1 MQLFDPFFYEKAHL
15 LVVLFLSLYFTV
27 VLSPKNAEKVLH
39 RKKSLSLVY
48 IYAILFIVAVGFR
61 PISAAFG
68 DTVNYARTYNSFS
81 RISEGITSSK
91 DSFFYSFMWL
101 CSQFMS
107 VNWFFFIIEI
117 LYILPIVWGCYRL
130 MHNNADIGL
139 IFCFA
144 AFSFFTYGVN
154 GLRNGVAL
162 SFVFLAMT
170 FMKSGA
176 WNIIICAILSL
187 LGIAFHAS
195 AALPVICMIA
205 AFFIRKPKWFF
216 YFWALSILIS
226 LLAGNAV
233 ANIFAGLGFD
243 DRLSDYIL
251 VDVDENMFSRV
262 GFRWDFLLYSAMP
275 IILGWYIINKKKV
288 INKSYILLLGT
299 YILANAFWIMV
310 IRAEYSNRFAY
321 LSWFLYPVVLAYPL
335 LKLKIW
341 PKSQGRKTAI
351 IMMAHL
357 AFTLVMAFFV

>member
-15 LVVLFLSLYFTV
+15 LVVLILSLYFTV

-39 RKKSLSLVY
+39 RKRSLALVY
-48 IYAILFIVAVGFR
+48 IYAILFIIAVGFR

-68 DTVNYARTYNSFS
+68 DSVNYARTYNSFS

-91 DSFFYSFMWL
+91 DSLFYSFMWL

-117 LYILPIVWGCYRL
+117 LYIVPIIWGCYRL
-130 MHNNADIGL
+130 MRNNADIGL
-139 IFCFA
+139 IFSFA

-187 LGIAFHAS
+187 LGISFHAS

-205 AFFIRKPKWFF
+205 AFFIRKPRWFF

-226 LLAGNAV
+226 LVAGNVV
-233 ANIFAGLGFD
+233 ANFFAGLGFD
-243 DRLSDYIL
+243 DRLSDFIL
-251 VDVDENMFSRV
+251 VDVDENKFSRV

-275 IILGWYIINKKKV
+275 ILLGWYIINKKKV

-341 PKSQGRKTAI
+341 PKTQGRKTAI

-357 AFTLVMAFFV
+357 AFTLVMAFLV